1 MDRPRELTHWD
12 YRFLGLAEHIAG
24 WSKDPSTKVGAVV
37 ADANHR
43 IMATGFNGLP
53 TGVEDTIERLEDRE
67 LKYQM
72 VVHAERNAIIDAR
85 ASLAGCRL
93 YVWPMMPCSV
103 CAAMIIQAGLAEV
116 IAPFSDNPRWAD
128 SFRLTEEMFTEAGV
142 ELIVAR

>member
-116 IAPFSDNPRWAD
+116 VAPSSDNPRWVE
-128 SFRLTEEMFTEAGV
+128 SFRLTEEMFREAGV
-142 ELIVAR
+142 SLIVAR